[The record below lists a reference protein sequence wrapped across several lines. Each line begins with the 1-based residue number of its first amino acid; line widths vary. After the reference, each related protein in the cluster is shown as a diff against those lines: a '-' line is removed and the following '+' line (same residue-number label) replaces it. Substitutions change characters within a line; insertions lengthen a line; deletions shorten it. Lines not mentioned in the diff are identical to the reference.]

1 MPSNTNQ
8 TYGVCLHGPPTP
20 EHPHGKLPEFR
31 RAVRDKIKEGQL
43 DARQRSKWPA
53 DRVGYPDKDN
63 RCVVAMPTNPVAL
76 NKADGHS
83 LCVFPDVGH
92 IPKLIERGREVSELL
107 KSCSSVVSKL
117 AVRDLTFSHRI
128 TIYGTRSTV

>member
-1 MPSNTNQ
+1 MPSNTKQ

-20 EHPHGKLPEFR
+20 EHPHGKIPEFD

-63 RCVVAMPTNPVAL
+63 RCVSICEVYGIGS
-76 NKADGHS
+76 KADHHS
-83 LCVFPDVGH
+83 MH
-92 IPKLIERGREVSELL
+92 ISLDAMR
-107 KSCSSVVSKL
+107 
-117 AVRDLTFSHRI
+117 
-128 TIYGTRSTV
+128 